1 MTGNCAVVNAVPGN
15 RERREMRRKYAGL
28 LLAMFMLAACALP
41 SNPPQAQPATSIAVS
56 SAAPAAT
63 DAAISSP
70 APLSPSAASV
80 AAPTSLPAT
89 SALPAA
95 TTAPVADVDELSRIA
110 SAIPQPRD
118 QVKLAEALKGIGPV
132 SSVARTTP
140 LDVKVGDVE
149 TFWVA
154 NFADHTNAQ
163 LDAKLRYA
171 GPVVLMY
178 IDTKIEADVDRAAI
192 EQSARE
198 FEQMIYPRDREL

>member
-41 SNPPQAQPATSIAVS
+41 SNPPQAQSATSIAVS

-89 SALPAA
+89 
-95 TTAPVADVDELSRIA
+95 TAPAADVDELSRIA

-118 QVKLAEALKGIGPV
+118 QVKLAEA
-132 SSVARTTP
+132 
-140 LDVKVGDVE
+140 
-149 TFWVA
+149 
-154 NFADHTNAQ
+154 
-163 LDAKLRYA
+163 
-171 GPVVLMY
+171 
-178 IDTKIEADVDRAAI
+178 
-192 EQSARE
+192 
-198 FEQMIYPRDREL
+198 